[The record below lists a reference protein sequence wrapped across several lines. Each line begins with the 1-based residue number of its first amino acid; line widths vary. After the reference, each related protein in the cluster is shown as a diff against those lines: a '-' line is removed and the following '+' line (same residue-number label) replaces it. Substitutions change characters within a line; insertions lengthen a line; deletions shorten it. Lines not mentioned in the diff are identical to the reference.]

1 MLIPFIFK
9 SPTANPPNPPA
20 DNTQLV
26 PEATAGL
33 NQEYEPLLR
42 REMPELDTIRGLAIL
57 MVLLY
62 HGLFWKTNLA
72 QFHGSEKFF
81 LATMSFG
88 RFGVNLF
95 FVLSG
100 FLITGILLNSR
111 GRSKYFRHFYIRR
124 ILRIVPAY
132 LVILAVLAAIRY
144 APPAVLFMNLFYL
157 SNLNPLFGIPLGYPV
172 LWSLAV
178 EEHFYAFWPAVV
190 RYLRVKSLMIC
201 CVAVIVL
208 SPLFRL
214 ANYLFL
220 TAQHTRVRYV
230 FNDYTWNSLDGLA
243 CGALLSL
250 ILHECKIQRNT
261 LRIFSLLLTGLAI
274 LILFAG
280 LPFGIF
286 TRQTPVGVALQVMPI
301 HLTCTGLLGL
311 FLLLGT
317 GPHRA
322 IVRSQILRFL
332 GGISYGLYLI
342 HLLIFELCD
351 RAIPHFWKD
360 AAVTS
365 SFQLLILRLLAA
377 GGVSIGIAFL
387 SRKYFEEK
395 FLRLKDR
402 LSG

>member
-1 MLIPFIFK
+1 
-9 SPTANPPNPPA
+9 
-20 DNTQLV
+20 
-26 PEATAGL
+26 
-33 NQEYEPLLR
+33 
-42 REMPELDTIRGLAIL
+42 MPELDTIRGLAIL
-57 MVLLY
+57 MVVLY
-62 HGLFWKTNLA
+62 HGLFWKINLA
-72 QFHGSEKFF
+72 QFHGIEKFF
-81 LATMSFG
+81 LASMSFG

-100 FLITGILLNSR
+100 FLITGILMNSR
-111 GRSKYFRHFYIRR
+111 QRHNYFRHFYIRR

-144 APPAVLFMNLFYL
+144 ASPAVLFMNLLYL

-190 RYLRVKSLMIC
+190 RHLRVKSLMIC
-201 CVAVIVL
+201 CVAVIFL
-208 SPLFRL
+208 SPLCRL

-220 TAQHTRVRYV
+220 AAQHVRVRYV

-250 ILHECKIQRNT
+250 ILHEYKIQRKS
-261 LRIFSLLLTGLAI
+261 LRLFSLLLTGLAI
-274 LILFAG
+274 LILLAG

-286 TRQTPVGVALQVMPI
+286 TRLTPVGVTLQVVPI
-301 HLTCTGLLGL
+301 HLAFTALLSL

-322 IVRSQILRFL
+322 IVHSSILRFL
-332 GGISYGLYLI
+332 GEISYGLYLI
-342 HLLIFELCD
+342 HLLVFELCD
-351 RAIPHFWKD
+351 RAIAHFWKD

-365 SFQLLILRLLAA
+365 TFHLLFLRLLAE
-377 GGVSIGIAFL
+377 GGLSIGIAFL
-387 SRKYFEEK
+387 SRKYFEER